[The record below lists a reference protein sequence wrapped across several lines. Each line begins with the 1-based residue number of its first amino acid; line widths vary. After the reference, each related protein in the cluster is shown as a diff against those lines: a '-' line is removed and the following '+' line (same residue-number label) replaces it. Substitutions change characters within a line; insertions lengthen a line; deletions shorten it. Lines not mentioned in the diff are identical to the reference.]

1 MSVVRNNM
9 REFAPDAGFK
19 DRDLALIE
27 HFLPTYQFSERH
39 ACAIAAPPARVLDA
53 MAAYRPEADPLFR
66 AMIGLR
72 ELPMRL
78 FGKPDDQRAPF
89 GLDDFTL
96 LGRDD
101 TSIVYGLVGQF
112 WKPNY
117 GLVPVADGAAFVA
130 IDADDVAKLVF
141 AFAVN
146 RDPAGRTRLV
156 TQTRVHCAN
165 RATCLKFMPYW
176 LLIRPVSGLLRRRIL
191 SSVRKA
197 SEHGALRS

>member
-1 MSVVRNNM
+1 
-9 REFAPDAGFK
+9 
-19 DRDLALIE
+19 LIE

-39 ACAIAAPPARVLDA
+39 VCAVAAPSARVLDA
-53 MAAYRPEADPLFR
+53 VAAYRPESDPLFR

-78 FGKPDDQRAPF
+78 FGRPDHQRAAF
-89 GLDDFTL
+89 GIDDFTL
-96 LGRDD
+96 LGRDE

-117 GLVPVADGAAFVA
+117 GLAPVADGAAFLA
-130 IDADDVAKLVF
+130 FDADDVAKLVL

-146 RDPAGRTRLV
+146 RDSERRTRLV
-156 TQTRVHCAN
+156 TETRIHCAS
-165 RATCLKFMPYW
+165 RATRLKLTPYW

-197 SEHGALRS
+197 CEQGELLS